1 MIQLDGVT
9 RVYGT
14 RAAPVRA
21 VDGISL
27 ELGPGVTAVVGPNG
41 AGKTTLLGLIL
52 GFLRPTSGA
61 VTLGGQSPRRWIRRH
76 GAAHLPERFILPPEW
91 TVGAALRGLARLEGL
106 ESGDATARVRATLDH
121 LGLAEHQDRAIGT
134 LSRGMNQRLGLAQ
147 ALLAE
152 RDLVVLDE
160 PTEGLDPLWRVRL
173 REIVGGLR
181 AAGRTVLLASHE
193 LPEVER
199 VADRVVVLRD
209 GRVQEIVELAA
220 EPGGPVAYRLDVTTD
235 DVALRDAFPD
245 ARRDGEDV
253 VVTVSDARELS
264 DRLAALLARGATL
277 RGVRPAGA
285 GLEERV
291 RRAGSDDPEAEAGA

>member
-27 ELGPGVTAVVGPNG
+27 EIGPGVTAVVGPNG

-52 GFLRPTSGA
+52 GFLRPGEGS
-61 VTLGGQSPRRWIRRH
+61 VTLGGRAPRRWIRQN
-76 GAAHLPERFILPPEW
+76 GAAYLPERFGLPPEW
-91 TVGAALRGLARLEGL
+91 TVGPALRGLARLEGL
-106 ESGDATARVRATLDH
+106 GPDDAAGRVAATLDR
-121 LGLAEHQDRAIGT
+121 LGLAEHEDRAIGT

-147 ALLAE
+147 ALLADRE
-152 RDLVVLDE
+152 LVVLDE

-173 REIVGGLR
+173 REIVTDLR

-193 LPEVER
+193 LPEIER
-199 VADRVVVLRD
+199 VADRVVVLRE

-220 EPGGPVAYRLDVTTD
+220 DAARPVAYRLDVTAD
-235 DVALRDAFPD
+235 DDALRDAFPD
-245 ARRDGEDV
+245 ARREGDAV

-277 RGVRPAGA
+277 RAVRPAGA

-291 RRAGSDDPEAEAGA
+291 RRAGGAEADPGPGA

>member
-27 ELGPGVTAVVGPNG
+27 EIGPGVTAVVGPNG
-41 AGKTTLLGLIL
+41 AGKTTLLGLVL
-52 GFLRPTSGA
+52 GFLRPTGGT
-61 VTLGGQSPRRWIRRH
+61 VTLGGRTPRRWIRRN
-76 GAAHLPERFILPPEW
+76 GAAHLPERFSLPPEW

-106 ESGDATARVRATLDH
+106 GRDDAATRVAATLDR
-121 LGLAEHQDRAIGT
+121 LGLAEHEDRAIGT

-147 ALLAE
+147 ALLADRE
-152 RDLVVLDE
+152 LVVLDE

-173 REIVGGLR
+173 REIVGDLR

-199 VADRVVVLRD
+199 VADRAVVLRD
-209 GRVQEIVELAA
+209 GRVQEVVELAA
-220 EPGGPVAYRLDVTTD
+220 EGEGPVAYRLDVTAGAD
-235 DVALRDAFPD
+235 ALRDTFPD
-245 ARRDGEDV
+245 ARRDGSTV
-253 VVTVSDARELS
+253 VVTVRDARELS

-277 RGVRPAGA
+277 RAVVPAGA

-291 RRAGSDDPEAEAGA
+291 RQSGGTEPERERGA

>member
-27 ELGPGVTAVVGPNG
+27 EIGPGVTAVVGPNG

-52 GFLRPTSGA
+52 GFLRPGEGS
-61 VTLGGQSPRRWIRRH
+61 VTLGGRAPRRWIRKN
-76 GAAHLPERFILPPEW
+76 GAAYLPERFVLPPEW
-91 TVGAALRGLARLEGL
+91 TVGPALRGLARLEGFGL
-106 ESGDATARVRATLDH
+106 DEAASRVAATLDR
-121 LGLAEHQDRAIGT
+121 LGLAEHENRAIGT

-147 ALLAE
+147 ALLADRE
-152 RDLVVLDE
+152 LIVLDE

-173 REIVGGLR
+173 REIVADLR

-193 LPEVER
+193 LPEIER
-199 VADRVVVLRD
+199 VADRVVVLRN
-209 GRVQEIVELAA
+209 GRIQEIVELAA
-220 EPGGPVAYRLDVTTD
+220 NAAGPVAYRLDVTAD
-235 DVALRDAFPD
+235 DDALRDAFPD
-245 ARRDGEDV
+245 ARRDGDAV

-277 RGVRPAGA
+277 RAVRPAGA
-285 GLEERV
+285 ELEERV
-291 RRAGSDDPEAEAGA
+291 RRAGGAEADPGPGA